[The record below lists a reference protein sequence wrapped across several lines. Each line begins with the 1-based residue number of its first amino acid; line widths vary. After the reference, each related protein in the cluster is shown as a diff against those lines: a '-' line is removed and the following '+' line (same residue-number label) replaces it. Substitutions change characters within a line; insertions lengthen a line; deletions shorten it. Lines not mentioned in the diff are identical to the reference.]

1 MQRAST
7 MAILKDYP
15 FLSPEEFAEACHHLD
30 SRYCRATLGPL
41 RRRWKLRVR
50 TALDTSF
57 SVDGGYSTYVQ
68 IIRTPLETRD
78 DLDLDLTKFSISGPQ
93 VEDSVP
99 PEDGEMVD
107 AEESDKAAIVTIS
120 SHDTAFVAY
129 EIHLH
134 PTYRVPCLWFS
145 IHGLPKDEPA
155 LHIDTAFRR
164 LVPDEYKEGL
174 RGMGGIG
181 GISADHHPLTGLPS
195 FFVHPC
201 LLGDAMSN
209 FSCNSKNYLMV
220 WLGLVGGCVG
230 LWVPK
235 EMAIQ

>member
-1 MQRAST
+1 MY
-7 MAILKDYP
+7 LKNYP
-15 FLSPEEFAEACHHLD
+15 FLNPDEFAEACHHLD
-30 SRYCRATLGPL
+30 STYCRARLGPL
-41 RRRWKLRVR
+41 RNHWKLRVR
-50 TALDTSF
+50 KALDVAF
-57 SVDGGYSTYVQ
+57 FVEGGCSTYVQ
-68 IIRTPLETRD
+68 IIRTLERNN
-78 DLDLDLTKFSISGPQ
+78 DLDLDLDLDLARCSLSGGQ
-93 VEDSVP
+93 IDESVAL
-99 PEDGEMVD
+99 EDGEMVD
-107 AEESDKAAIVTIS
+107 AEEADKAAIVT
-120 SHDTAFVAY
+120 HPARDTEFVAY

-145 IHGLPKDEPA
+145 IHGLPPHEPA
-155 LHIDTAFRR
+155 FNIDTVFRL
-164 LVPDEYKEGL
+164 LVPDEYKESL
-174 RGMGGIG
+174 RGMGGVG

-209 FSCNSKNYLMV
+209 FSCDSKNYLIV